1 MKRKEYERQ
10 MRVLHGELVAMQEW
24 VKETGAKICIVF
36 EGRDTAGKGGT
47 IKRITE
53 RVSPRVFRVVALPAP
68 TEREKSQM
76 YIQRYLPHF
85 PAAGEVV
92 IFDRSWYNRAGVE
105 PVMGFC
111 TPVETERFLEL
122 TPGVEK
128 AMADDGI
135 LLLKYWLE
143 VSPGEQTRRL
153 KSRIND
159 PRKIWKLS
167 DMDLKSYRRWY
178 DYSRARDA
186 MFAATDT
193 AWAPWYIA
201 HTDSKRRGRL
211 NIISHLLSQI
221 PYKPLAPQDVTLPR
235 RQPAHG
241 YVAAG
246 PAPALHP
253 GTVLDSKRTGRSSKR
268 AGRASMADRAERVPA
283 DGDPPGG
290 AGHAPGTLARVT
302 RGQRWL
308 ARLAFAAA
316 LAAAVVLLLAGG
328 LKSVTALLLGFAGL
342 AIICAAAW
350 WFLAHR
356 GPRRWLAGVVL
367 VAAPV
372 AVIVLYVAAGLL
384 WEIALSVVLALA
396 AVAAGRAALSGGRP
410 PGKSREDVA
419 VPQQQPFVIMN
430 PRSGGGKVGIFGLED
445 KAAALGAEVALLEG
459 PGVVDVAAMARE
471 AVDAGA
477 DLLGVAGGDGTQ
489 ALVAGIAAG
498 RDIPMMVISAG
509 TRNHFALDL
518 GLDRDDPATGLD
530 ALTDG
535 VELRI
540 DLGLIG
546 DRTFVNNASFGA
558 YAQVVQSPAYRD
570 DKSGTAL
577 AMLPDLLSGHQ
588 GAHLVVRVD
597 GQVILDGPQAVLVSN
612 NPYETGDIAGL
623 GRRARLDQ
631 GVLGVVGVKI
641 ANAAQAAGLLRQAQR
656 SRSVTV
662 LTAREVI
669 IDADQPHIPVGID
682 GESVLMPTPV
692 RCTIRPLALRV
703 RLPRDR
709 PGVPDPRPAM
719 DWSRLRQQAL
729 TFTRGG

>member
-1 MKRKEYERQ
+1 
-10 MRVLHGELVAMQEW
+10 
-24 VKETGAKICIVF
+24 
-36 EGRDTAGKGGT
+36 
-47 IKRITE
+47 
-53 RVSPRVFRVVALPAP
+53 
-68 TEREKSQM
+68 
-76 YIQRYLPHF
+76 
-85 PAAGEVV
+85 
-92 IFDRSWYNRAGVE
+92 
-105 PVMGFC
+105 
-111 TPVETERFLEL
+111 
-122 TPGVEK
+122 
-128 AMADDGI
+128 MAD
-135 LLLKYWLE
+135 
-143 VSPGEQTRRL
+143 
-153 KSRIND
+153 KSN
-159 PRKIWKLS
+159 
-167 DMDLKSYRRWY
+167 
-178 DYSRARDA
+178 
-186 MFAATDT
+186 
-193 AWAPWYIA
+193 
-201 HTDSKRRGRL
+201 
-211 NIISHLLSQI
+211 
-221 PYKPLAPQDVTLPR
+221 
-235 RQPAHG
+235 
-241 YVAAG
+241 
-246 PAPALHP
+246 
-253 GTVLDSKRTGRSSKR
+253 
-268 AGRASMADRAERVPA
+268 RVPA
-283 DGDPPGG
+283 DGDSPGG
-290 AGHAPGTLARVT
+290 AADAPGTLAPVT

-328 LKSVTALLLGFAGL
+328 LKSVTALLLGLAGL
-342 AIICAAAW
+342 AIVCAAAW

-356 GPRRWLAGVVL
+356 GIGRWLAAALL

-372 AVIVLYVAAGLL
+372 AVIVVYIAKGLL
-384 WEIALSVVLALA
+384 WEIVLSVALAVA
-396 AVAAGRAALSGGRP
+396 AVAAGRAALTSGRP
-410 PGKSREDVA
+410 PGRPREDA
-419 VPQQQPFVIMN
+419 AGPRRQPFVIMN
-430 PRSGGGKVGIFGLED
+430 PRSGGGKVTQFGLAG
-445 KAAALGAEVALLEG
+445 KAAGLGAEVALLEG

-518 GLDRDDPATGLD
+518 GLDRDDPATCLD

-577 AMLPDLLSGHQ
+577 AMLPDLLTGHQ

-597 GQVILDGPQAVLVSN
+597 GQVVLDGPQAVLVSN

-641 ANAAQAAGLLRQAQR
+641 SNAAQAAGLLRRAQR
-656 SRSVTV
+656 SRSVTM
-662 LTAREVI
+662 LTVREVV
-669 IDADQPHIPVGID
+669 IDADQPSIPVGID

-692 RCTIRPLALRV
+692 RCTIHPLALRV
-703 RLPRDR
+703 RVPRNR
-709 PGVPDPRPAM
+709 PGVPEPRPAM